1 MKKLWKNNKIAVLFI
16 SVIVLII
23 LIFSLM
29 VFPLYSSRSGSK
41 YGNRLEGIEKIQ
53 IKTKTTNE
61 IKEIFKNNDNV
72 KEVNT
77 ILKGKIYNI
86 SVTLK
91 DETNPSDLTG
101 LCNEA
106 LGKLSEK
113 QIKYYDV
120 QFLISSKIG
129 EDTKVIFGYKN
140 KDSESI
146 SWTNN
151 K

>member
-1 MKKLWKNNKIAVLFI
+1 MKKLWKNNKIAILFI
-16 SVIVLII
+16 GVIVLIT

-29 VFPLYSSRSGSK
+29 VFPLYSSKSGSK
-41 YGNRLEGIEKIQ
+41 YGNRLDGIKKIQ
-53 IKTKTTNE
+53 IKTKTINK
-61 IKEIFKNNDNV
+61 IKEIFNSNDKV

-77 ILKGKIYNI
+77 TLKGKIYNI
-86 SVTLK
+86 SVTLN
-91 DETNPSDLTG
+91 DGINPGDLTN

-106 LGKLSEK
+106 LGKFSEE
-113 QIKYYDV
+113 QINYYDF
-120 QFLISSKIG
+120 QFLISSKI
-129 EDTKVIFGYKN
+129 ENDTKVIFGYKN